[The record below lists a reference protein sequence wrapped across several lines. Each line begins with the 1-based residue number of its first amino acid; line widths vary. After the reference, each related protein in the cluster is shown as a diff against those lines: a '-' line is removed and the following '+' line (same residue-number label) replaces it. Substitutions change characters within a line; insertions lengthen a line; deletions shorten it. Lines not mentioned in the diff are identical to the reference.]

1 MSLRSACSAAMR
13 RFASPALPPLPR
25 STPAPL
31 RWPTPTSNLRH
42 FAIDSKDPQLPPQ
55 PSSRITASML
65 RPSVS
70 LSDLTDDPHEP
81 TPHEYRRIGAPSV
94 PRMRPEMEE
103 KYHRERESLELET
116 EEDAGR
122 TARLQAEAQEEE
134 MKRLKGNFR
143 TTSGVIGILGL
154 AGWLYLGLPDEEE
167 KKENAQKG
175 FVQQLVSINS
185 RAWGRVRGLYGS
197 VQAPT
202 DTKILPDPLPGG
214 YQRPLTLFVELND
227 TLGHL
232 AWDKNVGWR
241 VATRPGVKQFLSY
254 LSRYYEIVIFT
265 TQPGMLAAPVVDAID
280 PLRWSMYQLYREHT
294 RYVKGLYVKD
304 LDTLNRDPKKVIM
317 IDVDEKSY
325 SLQPENGLLIKPWKG
340 DPSDRELYRM
350 TTVLEELAWLMTLNV
365 EDVRP
370 FLNSIRNFDKEDI
383 PTAWEKYKADRRQ
396 IWDKPSAN
404 APAAAA
410 APARGLRSS
419 LSGLLGSGIG
429 AGAAEKKS
437 MNPFDLIEQM
447 AREERAIFA
456 KEQQD
461 SKISFEA
468 LMKDREEAQKKMLE
482 DMKSKKLKLYDLWGG
497 TAMQPPPPQQG

>member
-1 MSLRSACSAAMR
+1 MSLRSACSAAVR
-13 RFASPALPPLPR
+13 RIASPALPSLPR
-25 STPAPL
+25 T
-31 RWPTPTSNLRH
+31 PTPFRWNLRC
-42 FAIDSKDPQLPPQ
+42 FATDKKDPQPPPQ

-70 LSDLTDDPHEP
+70 LSDLTEDSHEP
-81 TPHEYRRIGAPSV
+81 TPHEYRRIGSPST
-94 PRMRPEMEE
+94 PRMRPDAEPQHQEV
-103 KYHRERESLELET
+103 SGLET

-122 TARLQAEAQEEE
+122 MARLQAEAQEEE

-167 KKENAQKG
+167 KKEDVQKG
-175 FVQQLVSINS
+175 LVQQLVSVNS
-185 RAWGRVRGLYGS
+185 RAWSRIRGLYGS

-232 AWDKNVGWR
+232 AWDKNLGWR

-304 LDTLNRDPKKVIM
+304 LDTLNRDPKKVI
-317 IDVDEKSY
+317 ILDVDEKSY
-325 SLQPENGLLIKPWKG
+325 SLQPENGLLIKAWKG

-365 EDVRP
+365 EDVRL

-383 PTAWEKYKADRRQ
+383 PAAWEKYKADRRQ

-410 APARGLRSS
+410 APARGLRST
-419 LSGLLGSGIG
+419 LSGLLGAGVG
-429 AGAAEKKS
+429 AGAADKKS

-456 KEQQD
+456 KEQQQN

-468 LMKDREEAQKKMLE
+468 LMRDREEAQKKMLE
-482 DMKSKKLKLYDLWGG
+482 EMKSKKLKLYDLWGG
-497 TAMQPPPPQQG
+497 AAMQPPPPQQG